1 MTLIWSEDTSRN
13 LPRRDDM
20 YDVIIVGGGPAGSI
34 AAEKASRDGLDVL
47 MLEKTIYPRSKICG
61 GGVSQKALDVIGR
74 IDKELIERETFGARI
89 FLPDYRN
96 FAGTIGDRVA
106 VMTRRE
112 NLDPWLA
119 RRAEDRGAVV
129 QDGEAVKDVL
139 FTGDCVEVVTSK
151 NRYRSRMIIGS
162 DGVNSTVARRSGI
175 RTRWADNIGMC
186 LEAEVELG
194 ETVAEACVGDRLV
207 EFYFIGDRGYGWIFP
222 KRDCISIGIGEV
234 AARAHNLKGSFSRF
248 VRDVSV
254 QKNIDIE
261 SKITRVNIHRIPVG
275 GFDRRIHSDHVLLTG
290 DAAGFVD
297 PFLGEGIY
305 YAVKSGEIA
314 ADVAAGAVESGDFS
328 ERFLQEYV
336 MRCEKEFNYDLK
348 SALKFANFAYGHRDL
363 FLKALWRDKRLFME
377 YLRTVRGDRTYTD
390 FNRWCALRSPV
401 TFAKLIVGR

>member
-1 MTLIWSEDTSRN
+1 
-13 LPRRDDM
+13 M
-20 YDVIIVGGGPAGSI
+20 YDVIIAGGGPAGSI
-34 AAEKASRDGLDVL
+34 AAERAARCGLEVL
-47 MLEKTIYPRSKICG
+47 MLEKATYPRSKICG
-61 GGVSQKALDVIGR
+61 GGVSQKALDVIGG
-74 IDKELIERETFGARI
+74 IDKGLIEREAFGARI

-96 FAGTIGDRVA
+96 FTGMLDDRVA

-112 NLDPWLA
+112 NLDHWLA
-119 RRAEDRGAVV
+119 RRAEDGGAVV
-129 QDGEAVKDVL
+129 QDGEGVKDVL
-139 FTGDCVEVVTSK
+139 FAGDCVEVVTSK

-175 RTRWADNIGMC
+175 RTRWGDDIGMC

-194 ETVAEACVGDRLV
+194 EAGVEACVDDGLI
-207 EFYFIGDRGYGWIFP
+207 EFYFIEDRGYGWVFP
-222 KRDCISIGIGEV
+222 KREHISIGIGEFAPRV
-234 AARAHNLKGSFSRF
+234 DGLKESFSRF

-261 SKITRVNIHRIPVG
+261 GMISGINSYRIPAG
-275 GFDRRIHSDHVLLTG
+275 GFPRRIHSDRVLLTG

-336 MRCEKEFNYDLK
+336 ARCEKEFNYDLK

-363 FLKALWRDKRLFME
+363 FLKALWRDKKLFME
-377 YLRTVRGDRTYTD
+377 YLRTVRGDRTYTE
-390 FNRWCALRSPV
+390 FNRWCARRSPV

>member
-1 MTLIWSEDTSRN
+1 
-13 LPRRDDM
+13 M

-34 AAEKASRDGLDVL
+34 AAERAARGGLSVL
-47 MLEKTIYPRSKICG
+47 MLEKAVYPRNKICG
-61 GGVSQKALDVIGR
+61 GAVSQKALDVIGG
-74 IDKELIERETFGARI
+74 IDKELIEREAFGARI

-96 FAGTIGDRVA
+96 FAGMLDDRVA

-112 NLDPWLA
+112 NLDHWLINK
-119 RRAEDRGAVV
+119 AEDAGAVV

-139 FTGDCVEVVTSK
+139 FNKDCVEVVTSE

-175 RTRWADNIGMC
+175 RTRWGDDIGMC
-186 LEAEVELG
+186 LEAEVKLG
-194 ETVAEACVGDRLV
+194 GTVVEECVDDRLI
-207 EFYFIGDRGYGWIFP
+207 EFYFIGDWGYGWVFP
-222 KRDCISIGIGEV
+222 KRDHISIGIGELIT
-234 AARAHNLKGSFSRF
+234 RAHNLKGSFSRF

-261 SKITRVNIHRIPVG
+261 GRITQINSYRIPAG
-275 GFDRRIHSDHVLLTG
+275 GFPRRIHGDRVLLTG

-305 YAVKSGEIA
+305 YAMKSGEIA

-328 ERFLQEYV
+328 DRFLHEYV

-377 YLRTVRGDRTYTD
+377 YLRTVRGDMTYTD
-390 FNRWCALRSPV
+390 FNRWCARRSPV
-401 TFAKLIVGR
+401 TLAKLIIGR

>member
-1 MTLIWSEDTSRN
+1 
-13 LPRRDDM
+13 M
-20 YDVIIVGGGPAGSI
+20 YDVIIAGGGPAGSI

-47 MLEKTIYPRSKICG
+47 MLEKAVYPRNKICG
-61 GGVSQKALDVIGR
+61 GAVSQKALDVIGGV
-74 IDKELIERETFGARI
+74 DKELIERETFGARI

-112 NLDPWLA
+112 NLDHWLA

-139 FTGDCVEVVTSK
+139 FNGDCVEAVTSK
-151 NRYRSRMIIGS
+151 NQYRSRMIIGS

-175 RTRWADNIGMC
+175 RKRWGDDIGMC
-186 LEAEVELG
+186 LEAEVKLG
-194 ETVAEACVGDRLV
+194 ETGVGECVSDRLV
-207 EFYFIGDRGYGWIFP
+207 EFYFIGDWGYGWVFP
-222 KRDCISIGIGEV
+222 KRDRISIGIGELIT
-234 AARAHNLKGSFSRF
+234 RAHDLKGSFSRF
-248 VRDVSV
+248 VRDVSI

-261 SKITRVNIHRIPVG
+261 GRITQINSYRIPAG
-275 GFDRRIHSDHVLLTG
+275 GFDRRIHGDRVLLIG

-363 FLKALWRDKRLFME
+363 FLKALWRDKGLFME
-377 YLRTVRGDRTYTD
+377 YLRTARGDRTYTE
-390 FNRWCALRSPV
+390 FNRWCARRSPV
-401 TFAKLIVGR
+401 TLAKMFIGR

>member
-1 MTLIWSEDTSRN
+1 
-13 LPRRDDM
+13 M

-34 AAEKASRDGLDVL
+34 AAERAARGGLSVL
-47 MLEKTIYPRSKICG
+47 MLEKAVYPRNKICG
-61 GGVSQKALDVIGR
+61 GAVSQKALDVIGG
-74 IDKELIERETFGARI
+74 IDKELIEREAFGARI

-96 FAGTIGDRVA
+96 FAGMLDDRVA

-112 NLDPWLA
+112 NLDHWLINK
-119 RRAEDRGAVV
+119 AEDAGAVV

-139 FTGDCVEVVTSK
+139 FNKDCVEVVTSE

-175 RTRWADNIGMC
+175 RTRWGDDIGMC
-186 LEAEVELG
+186 LEAEVKLG
-194 ETVAEACVGDRLV
+194 GTVVEECVDDRLI
-207 EFYFIGDRGYGWIFP
+207 EFYFIGDWGYGWVFP
-222 KRDCISIGIGEV
+222 KRDHISIGIGELIT
-234 AARAHNLKGSFSRF
+234 RAHNLKGSFSRF

-261 SKITRVNIHRIPVG
+261 GRITQINSYRIPAG
-275 GFDRRIHSDHVLLTG
+275 GFPRRIHGDRVLLTG

-305 YAVKSGEIA
+305 YAMKSGEIA

-328 ERFLQEYV
+328 DRFLHEYV

-363 FLKALWRDKRLFME
+363 FLKALWRDKKLFME
-377 YLRTVRGDRTYTD
+377 YLRTVRGDMTYTD
-390 FNRWCALRSPV
+390 FNRWCARRSPV
-401 TFAKLIVGR
+401 TLAKLVIGR

>member
-1 MTLIWSEDTSRN
+1 
-13 LPRRDDM
+13 M
-20 YDVIIVGGGPAGSI
+20 YDVIIAGGGPAGSI
-34 AAEKASRDGLDVL
+34 AARKAARDGLDVL
-47 MLEKTIYPRSKICG
+47 VLEKAVYPRNKICG
-61 GGVSQKALDVIGR
+61 GGLSQKALEVIGG
-74 IDKELIERETFGARI
+74 IDKELIERETFGARV

-96 FAGTIGDRVA
+96 FRGVLDDRVA

-112 NLDPWLA
+112 NLDHWLA
-119 RRAEDRGAVV
+119 NRAEDAGAVV

-139 FTGDCVEVVTSK
+139 FNGDCVEVVTSK
-151 NRYRSRMIIGS
+151 NRYRSRMVIGS

-175 RTRWADNIGMC
+175 RTRWGDGIGRC
-186 LEAEVELG
+186 LEAEVKLG
-194 ETVAEACVGDRLV
+194 ETGVDECVDDRLV
-207 EFYFIGDRGYGWIFP
+207 EFYFIEDRGYGWIFP
-222 KRDCISIGIGEV
+222 KRDRVSIGIGEF
-234 AARAHNLKGSFSRF
+234 ARVHDLKGSFSRF

-261 SKITRVNIHRIPVG
+261 GRITRINSYRIPAG
-275 GFDRRIHSDHVLLTG
+275 GFERRIHSDRVLLTG

-314 ADVAAGAVESGDFS
+314 ADVATCAVESGDFS

-336 MRCEKEFNYDLK
+336 ARCEKEFNYDLK

-377 YLRTVRGDRTYTD
+377 YLRTARGDMTYTE
-390 FNRWCALRSPV
+390 FNRWCVLRSPV
-401 TFAKLIVGR
+401 TLAKLIAGR

>member
-1 MTLIWSEDTSRN
+1 
-13 LPRRDDM
+13 M

-34 AAEKASRDGLDVL
+34 AAERACRGGLDVL
-47 MLEKTIYPRSKICG
+47 MLEKAVYPRSKTCG
-61 GGVSQKALDVIGR
+61 GGVSRKALDVIGG

-96 FAGTIGDRVA
+96 FAGMLDDRVA

-112 NLDPWLA
+112 NLDHWLA
-119 RRAEDRGAVV
+119 RRAEDVGAVV
-129 QDGEAVKDVL
+129 QDNESVKDIL
-139 FTGDCVEVVTSK
+139 FTENYVEVVTSK

-175 RTRWADNIGMC
+175 RTRWGDDIGLC
-186 LEAEVELG
+186 LEVEVELG
-194 ETVAEACVGDRLV
+194 ETAVDECVDDRLV
-207 EFYFIGDRGYGWIFP
+207 EFYFIGDWGYGWIFP
-222 KRDCISIGIGEV
+222 KRDRISIGIGEV

-248 VRDVSV
+248 VRDVSL

-261 SKITRVNIHRIPVG
+261 GRISGINNYRIPAG
-275 GFDRRIHSDHVLLTG
+275 GFDRRIHGDRVLLAG

-336 MRCEKEFNYDLK
+336 ARCEKEFNYDLK
-348 SALKFANFAYGHRDL
+348 SALKFANFAYGHRDML
-363 FLKALWRDKRLFME
+363 LKALWRDKKLFME
-377 YLRTVRGDRTYTD
+377 YMRTVRGDMTYTE
-390 FNRWCALRSPV
+390 FNRWCARRSPV
-401 TFAKLIVGR
+401 TLAKLIIGR

>member
-1 MTLIWSEDTSRN
+1 M
-13 LPRRDDM
+13 M

-34 AAEKASRDGLDVL
+34 AAERASRDGLSVL
-47 MLEKTIYPRSKICG
+47 VLEKATHPRSKTCG
-61 GGVSQKALDVIGR
+61 GGVTQKALDVIGG

-112 NLDPWLA
+112 SLDHWLA
-119 RRAEDRGAVV
+119 SRAEDAGAVV

-139 FTGDCVEVVTSK
+139 FNKDYVEVVTSE
-151 NRYRSRMIIGS
+151 NQYRSRMVIGS
-162 DGVNSTVARRSGI
+162 DGVNSTIARRSGI
-175 RTRWADNIGMC
+175 RTRWGDDIGMC

-194 ETVAEACVGDRLV
+194 EAVVEECVGDRFT
-207 EFYFIGDRGYGWIFP
+207 EFYFIGDRGYGWVFP
-222 KRDCISIGIGEV
+222 KRDHISIGIGKLIT
-234 AARAHNLKGSFSRF
+234 RAHDLKGSFSRF
-248 VRDVSV
+248 VRDVSL

-261 SKITRVNIHRIPVG
+261 GKISGINSYRIPAG
-275 GFDRRIHSDHVLLTG
+275 GFDRRIHSDRVLLTG

-305 YAVKSGEIA
+305 YALKSGEIA
-314 ADVAAGAVESGDFS
+314 ADVTADTVEGGDFS

-348 SALKFANFAYGHRDL
+348 SALKFANFAYDHRNL
-363 FLKALWRDKRLFME
+363 FLKALWKDKRLFME
-377 YLRTVRGDRTYTD
+377 YLRTVRGDMTYTE
-390 FNRWCALRSPV
+390 FNRWCTRRSPV
-401 TFAKLIVGR
+401 TLAKLIVGR

>member
-1 MTLIWSEDTSRN
+1 
-13 LPRRDDM
+13 M
-20 YDVIIVGGGPAGSI
+20 YDVIIAGGGPAGSI

-47 MLEKTIYPRSKICG
+47 MLEKAVYPRSKICG
-61 GGVSQKALDVIGR
+61 GGVTQKALDVIGGV
-74 IDKELIERETFGARI
+74 DKELIERETFGARI

-112 NLDPWLA
+112 NLDHWLA

-139 FTGDCVEVVTSK
+139 FNGDCVEAVTSK
-151 NRYRSRMIIGS
+151 NQYRSRMIIGS

-175 RTRWADNIGMC
+175 RKRWGDDIGMC
-186 LEAEVELG
+186 LEAEVKLG
-194 ETVAEACVGDRLV
+194 ETGVGECVSDRLV
-207 EFYFIGDRGYGWIFP
+207 EFYFIGDWGYGWVFP
-222 KRDCISIGIGEV
+222 KRDRISIGIGELIT
-234 AARAHNLKGSFSRF
+234 RAHDLKGSFSRF
-248 VRDVSV
+248 VRDVSI

-261 SKITRVNIHRIPVG
+261 GRITQINSYRIPAG
-275 GFDRRIHSDHVLLTG
+275 GFDRRIHGDRVLLIG

-363 FLKALWRDKRLFME
+363 FLKALWRDKGLFME
-377 YLRTVRGDRTYTD
+377 YLRTARGDRTYTE
-390 FNRWCALRSPV
+390 FNRWCARRSPV
-401 TFAKLIVGR
+401 TLAKLFIGR

>member
-1 MTLIWSEDTSRN
+1 
-13 LPRRDDM
+13 M
-20 YDVIIVGGGPAGSI
+20 YDVIIAGGGPAGSI

-47 MLEKTIYPRSKICG
+47 MLEKAVYPRSKICG
-61 GGVSQKALDVIGR
+61 GAVSQKALDVIGGV
-74 IDKELIERETFGARI
+74 DKELIERETFGARI

-112 NLDPWLA
+112 NLDHWLA

-139 FTGDCVEVVTSK
+139 FNGDCVEAVTSK
-151 NRYRSRMIIGS
+151 NQYRSRMIIGS

-175 RTRWADNIGMC
+175 RKRWGDDIGMC
-186 LEAEVELG
+186 LEAEVKLG
-194 ETVAEACVGDRLV
+194 ETGVGECVSDRLV
-207 EFYFIGDRGYGWIFP
+207 EFYFIGDWGYGWVFP
-222 KRDCISIGIGEV
+222 KRDRISIGIGELIT
-234 AARAHNLKGSFSRF
+234 RAHDLKGSFSRF
-248 VRDVSV
+248 VRDVSI

-261 SKITRVNIHRIPVG
+261 GRITQINSYRIPAG
-275 GFDRRIHSDHVLLTG
+275 GFDRRIHGDRVLLIG

-363 FLKALWRDKRLFME
+363 FLKALWRDKGLFME
-377 YLRTVRGDRTYTD
+377 YLRTARGDRTYTE
-390 FNRWCALRSPV
+390 FNRWCARRSPV
-401 TFAKLIVGR
+401 TLAKMFIGR